1 MELLGKV
8 DSGDGEMRRR
18 VLMCS
23 NVEGGQGTHGGRERR
38 GFFNV

>member
-1 MELLGKV
+1 VELLGKV

-23 NVEGGQGTHGGRERR
+23 NLEGGQGSNGGRGRR